1 MRIQRD
7 CRVKRRMKA
16 EEKLARRIVETLQSA
31 GEAAYYVG
39 GCVRDRLLGRDIQ
52 DWDVA
57 TSAPAAKVRSLFAS
71 SEEVGAAF
79 GVVLVRGDGATV
91 EVATFRRDFD
101 YQDGRR
107 PERVTFT
114 SSVEEDVRRRDFTI
128 NGLLYDPTKDQVLDL
143 VDGRKD
149 LARKLVRAIG
159 DPLERFE
166 EDHLRMLRAVR
177 FAARLGFEI
186 EATTL
191 AAIRKSA
198 PAIGR
203 IAAERVRDELTRIL
217 TEGGA
222 RRGLELLDETGLLR
236 EILPEVAALQGVA
249 QSPEH
254 HPEGDV
260 WTHTLLLLE
269 NLPAEAPVTLAMGAL
284 LHDIGKPATFERGPD
299 RIRFHGHVEAGV
311 EIGARICRRLRF
323 SNADTE
329 QIVALIANH
338 MRFMHLRQMRPSKLK
353 KFLRQPEFDQHLE
366 LHRLDCTASHG
377 KLDNYEFAREALEAF
392 GEEGLRPAPLVT
404 GKSLIENGFQ
414 AGPSFSRIIEAA
426 EAAQLEGA
434 FDTAEA
440 GMEWVRRRWSPPDGH
455 ATEGGGAED

>member
-1 MRIQRD
+1 MT
-7 CRVKRRMKA
+7 A
-16 EEKLARRIVETLQSA
+16 EEELARRIVETLRSA
-31 GEAAYYVG
+31 DEAAYFVG

-57 TSAPAAKVRSLFAS
+57 TSAPAAKVRSLFER

-79 GVVLVRGDGATV
+79 GVVLVHGEGATV
-91 EVATFRRDFD
+91 EVATFRKDFD
-101 YQDGRR
+101 YHDGRR

-128 NGLLYDPTKDQVLDL
+128 NGLLYDPLEDQVLDL
-143 VDGRKD
+143 VEGQDD
-149 LARKLVRAIG
+149 IARKLVRAIG
-159 DPLERFE
+159 NPLERFE

-177 FAARLGFEI
+177 FAARLAFEI
-186 EATTL
+186 EAETL

-198 PAIGR
+198 PAIER
-203 IAAERVRDELTRIL
+203 IAAERIRDELSRIL

-222 RRGLELLDETGLLR
+222 RRGLELLDETGLLA
-236 EILPEVAALQGVA
+236 EVLPEVAALQGVE

-269 NLPAEAPVTLAMGAL
+269 NLPTNASVTLAMGAL

-299 RIRFHGHVEAGV
+299 RIRFYGHVEAGV
-311 EIGARICRRLRF
+311 EIGRKVCQRLRF
-323 SNADTE
+323 SKAETE
-329 QIVALIANH
+329 QILALIANH
-338 MRFMHLRQMRPSKLK
+338 MRFMHLQQMRPSKLK
-353 KFLRQPEFDQHLE
+353 MFLRQPEFGEHLE

-377 KLDNYEFAREALEAF
+377 KLDNYEFAREALETF
-392 GEEGLRPAPLVT
+392 GDEGLRPAPLVT
-404 GKSLIENGFQ
+404 GKSLIEHGFQ
-414 AGPSFSRIIEAA
+414 AGPSFAKIIEAA

-434 FDTAEA
+434 FETAEA
-440 GMEWVRRRWSPPDGH
+440 GMAWVRQRWAPPDGH
-455 ATEGGGAED
+455 SNAGEAEED

>member
-1 MRIQRD
+1 
-7 CRVKRRMKA
+7 
-16 EEKLARRIVETLQSA
+16 
-31 GEAAYYVG
+31 
-39 GCVRDRLLGRDIQ
+39 
-52 DWDVA
+52 
-57 TSAPAAKVRSLFAS
+57 LFER

-79 GVVLVRGDGATV
+79 GVVLVHGEGATV
-91 EVATFRRDFD
+91 EVATFRKDFD

-128 NGLLYDPTKDQVLDL
+128 NGLLYDPIEDNVLDL
-143 VDGRKD
+143 VEGQRDIE
-149 LARKLVRAIG
+149 RKLVRAIG
-159 DPLERFE
+159 DPLERFA

-177 FAARLGFEI
+177 FAARLEFEI
-186 EATTL
+186 EAATL

-222 RRGLELLDETGLLR
+222 RRGLELLDQTGLLTG
-236 EILPEVAALQGVA
+236 ILPEVATLKGVE

-254 HPEGDV
+254 HPDGDV

-269 NLPAEAPVTLAMGAL
+269 NLPADTTVTLAMGAL
-284 LHDIGKPATFERGPD
+284 LHDIGKPATFQRGPD

-311 EIGARICRRLRF
+311 KIGEKICRRLRF
-323 SNADTE
+323 SNAETE
-329 QIVALIANH
+329 QIVALIGNH
-338 MRFMHLRQMRPSKLK
+338 MRFMHLQQMRPSRLK
-353 KFLRQPEFDQHLE
+353 IFLRQPGFSEHLE

-377 KLDNYEFAREALEAF
+377 KLDNYEFARQALENF

-404 GKSLIENGFQ
+404 GKALIEDGFR
-414 AGPSFSRIIEAA
+414 AGPAFSQIIEAA
-426 EAAQLEGA
+426 EAAQLEGV
-434 FDTAEA
+434 FDTKEA
-440 GMEWVRRRWSPPDGH
+440 GLEWVRQRWSPPDGH
-455 ATEGGGAED
+455 STQAGAKED

>member
-1 MRIQRD
+1 
-7 CRVKRRMKA
+7 MKA
-16 EEKLARRIVETLQSA
+16 EEKLARGIVETLQSA

-39 GCVRDRLLGRDIQ
+39 GCVRDRLLGRDVQ

-57 TSAPAAKVRSLFAS
+57 TSAPAEKVRSLFEK

-79 GVVLVRGDGATV
+79 GVVLVHGEGATV
-91 EVATFRRDFD
+91 EVATFRKDFD
-101 YQDGRR
+101 YRDGRR

-114 SSVEEDVRRRDFTI
+114 SSVEEDVHRRDFTI
-128 NGLLYDPTKDQVLDL
+128 NGLLFDPLEDEVLDL
-143 VDGRKD
+143 VEGQRDIE
-149 LARKLVRAIG
+149 RKLVRAIG
-159 DPLERFE
+159 DPLERFA

-186 EATTL
+186 ETATL

-198 PAIGR
+198 PAIEK

-222 RRGLELLDETGLLR
+222 RRGLELLDETGLLI
-236 EILPEVAALQGVA
+236 EILPEVAALQGVE

-269 NLPAEAPVTLAMGAL
+269 NLPAGASVTLAMGAL

-299 RIRFHGHVEAGV
+299 RIRFHGHVDVGV
-311 EIGARICRRLRF
+311 EIGGRICRRLRF
-323 SNADTE
+323 SNRETE
-329 QIVALIANH
+329 QIVALIGNH

-353 KFLRQPEFDQHLE
+353 MFLRQPEFGEHLE

-377 KLDNYEFAREALEAF
+377 NLDNYRFASEALQAF
-392 GEEGLRPAPLVT
+392 GEEGLRPEPLVT
-404 GKSLIENGFQ
+404 GKSLIQGGFR
-414 AGPSFSRIIEAA
+414 AGPSFSEIIEAA

-434 FDTAEA
+434 FNTAEA
-440 GMEWVRRRWSPPDGH
+440 GMEWVRRRWPPPDGRS
-455 ATEGGGAED
+455 TQGRGAKD

>member
-1 MRIQRD
+1 
-7 CRVKRRMKA
+7 MKA

-31 GEAAYYVG
+31 GEAAYFVG

-57 TSAPAAKVRSLFAS
+57 TSAPAAKVRSVFER

-79 GVVLVRGDGATV
+79 GVVLVHGEGATV
-91 EVATFRRDFD
+91 EVATFRKDFD

-114 SSVEEDVRRRDFTI
+114 PLVEEDVRRRDFTI
-128 NGLLYDPTKDQVLDL
+128 NGLLYDPVGDRVLDL
-143 VDGRKD
+143 VEGRQDLDGE
-149 LARKLVRAIG
+149 LVRAIG
-159 DPLERFE
+159 DPLERFA

-177 FAARLGFEI
+177 FAARLGFAI
-186 EATTL
+186 EAATL
-191 AAIRKSA
+191 AAIRQSA
-198 PAIGR
+198 PAIKR
-203 IAAERVRDELTRIL
+203 IAAERVRDEFTRIL

-222 RRGLELLDETGLLR
+222 RRGMELLDETGLLA
-236 EILPEVAALQGVA
+236 EILPEVATLQGVE

-269 NLPAEAPVTLAMGAL
+269 NLPADASVTLAMGAL

-299 RIRFHGHVEAGV
+299 RIRFYGHVQEGV
-311 EIGARICRRLRF
+311 KIGEKICRRLRF
-323 SNADTE
+323 SNAETE
-329 QIVALIANH
+329 QILALIENH
-338 MRFMHLRQMRPSKLK
+338 MRFMHVQQMRPSKLK
-353 KFLRQPEFDQHLE
+353 RFLRQPDFAEHLE

-377 KLDNYEFAREALEAF
+377 KLDNYEFAQESLAAF

-404 GKSLIENGFQ
+404 GKSLIDNGFQ
-414 AGPSFSRIIEAA
+414 AGPAFSRIIEAA
-426 EAAQLEGA
+426 EAAQLEGV
-434 FDTAEA
+434 FDTKEA
-440 GMEWVRRRWSPPDGH
+440 GLAWVRRRWSPPDGH
-455 ATEGGGAED
+455 STGAGAVED